1 MCPDRNLISAYF
13 DGEIEPPWDRT
24 IADHLAAC
32 PRCRALYESLES
44 TRQRLRAEPVMNVR
58 EPMERVRRGILSGVL
73 PAATPLPAWRKHLDV
88 PLPIAVVAALAL
100 VALGVGLAVSLSRN
114 GMGYIR
120 ITRAPT
126 GGAEY
131 QFAVPYD
138 KVESLLKSVGGAAAS
153 SDAVMTLPKDVK
165 LIPVGIPRMGTEA
178 EYPRK
183 KP

>member
-1 MCPDRNLISAYF
+1 M
-13 DGEIEPPWDRT
+13 
-24 IADHLAAC
+24 
-32 PRCRALYESLES
+32 
-44 TRQRLRAEPVMNVR
+44 
-58 EPMERVRRGILSGVL
+58 L
-73 PAATPLPAWRKHLDV
+73 PATAPLPAWRRRLNV
-88 PLPIAVVAALAL
+88 PLPLAVLAAMAL
-100 VALGVGLAVSLSRN
+100 VALGVGLAVSLARN

-138 KVESLLKSVGGAAAS
+138 KVESLLKSVGGAAAN
-153 SDAVMTLPKDVK
+153 SDAVMTLPNDVK
-165 LIPVGIPRMGTEA
+165 LIPVGIPRMGTDT